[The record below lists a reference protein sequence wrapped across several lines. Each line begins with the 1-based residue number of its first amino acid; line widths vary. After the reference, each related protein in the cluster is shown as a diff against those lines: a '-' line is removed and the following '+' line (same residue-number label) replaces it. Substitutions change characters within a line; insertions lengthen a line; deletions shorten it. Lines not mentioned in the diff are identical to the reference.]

1 MGTAALAR
9 SSTWAPSG
17 IGSLEEAAE
26 RAIRSARNEL
36 VTAGPGAGKTELL
49 GQRANFLLQ
58 TGACT
63 YPRRILA
70 ISFKR
75 SSAKNLLERVRLR
88 CGRDEAQRFASS
100 TFDSFAKRLFD
111 RHWRALPEPWKLRGG
126 YRIGN
131 ELGDRAFGDFQRQA
145 LEELDLPG
153 KWPKWLVD
161 QGGFRPPSLMSVRR
175 EQFSGVVHG
184 TSLST
189 KPTNDAEFLYFLHV
203 MKSLHSGSAELTFPT
218 IARLVELLIRI
229 NKPLREALLATYSHV
244 FVDEFQDTTGAQ
256 YALLRTC
263 FHSSSAVLTCV
274 GDSKQRVMAW
284 AGAKRDAFEQYG
296 QDFLA
301 NGPGLELTRNY
312 RSNARIV
319 EILNVLKSH
328 IAPNEAHLV
337 PVRAAPTLPANEVC
351 SVVIS
356 ADEVME
362 NECVA
367 RYVGRQIESGVPVRE
382 VALLVRQ
389 QARQWRERLEPAFGQ
404 RGLKIRNE
412 DEDVYGGVRIQD
424 LMTEPASDALL
435 NAVELLTTA
444 RGGATWLR
452 TLELLYEADGLGPD
466 EEFAQTASVRRE
478 LEEFCREHRIDRG
491 NPPDAERL
499 SELLNHARV
508 LFSNSRLRRLGAQY
522 LQGEFLE
529 TVIEATRRFLLQA
542 TDASDSWP
550 AVFRHYRG
558 TEQVPLLTITRSKGF
573 EYSIVLILGMDAQQ
587 WWSFG
592 KDPVEGHA
600 NFFVAASR
608 ARDLLFLLLCKGKRF
623 DSIREIFTRLKE
635 AKVGLRP
642 AREWA
647 EQSALLG
654 AVHTGPTAA
663 AR

>member
-1 MGTAALAR
+1 M
-9 SSTWAPSG
+9 
-17 IGSLEEAAE
+17 
-26 RAIRSARNEL
+26 
-36 VTAGPGAGKTELL
+36 
-49 GQRANFLLQ
+49 
-58 TGACT
+58 
-63 YPRRILA
+63 
-70 ISFKR
+70 
-75 SSAKNLLERVRLR
+75 LERVKLR
-88 CGRDEAQRFASS
+88 CGWDEALRFSS
-100 TFDSFAKRLFD
+100 ATFDSFAKRLFD

-131 ELGDRAFGDFQRQA
+131 GLGDQAFGDFQRQA
-145 LEELDLPG
+145 IEELDLPG
-153 KWPKWLVD
+153 KWPKWLVG
-161 QGGFRPPSLMSVRR
+161 QGGFHPRSLMSVSR
-175 EQFSGVVHG
+175 EKFSRVVHDV
-184 TSLST
+184 SLST
-189 KPTNDAEFLYFLHV
+189 RPTNDAEFLYFLHV
-203 MKSLHSGSAELTFPT
+203 MTSLHSGSAELTFPT
-218 IARLVELLIRI
+218 IARLVELLIRV
-229 NKPLREALLATYSHV
+229 NRPLREALLATYSHV

-256 YALLRTC
+256 YALLRAC

-284 AGAKRDAFEQYG
+284 AGAKRDVFEQYRR
-296 QDFLA
+296 DFLA
-301 NGPGLELTRNY
+301 NRPELELTRNY

-328 IAPNEAHLV
+328 IAPNEAQLV
-337 PVRAAPTLPANEVC
+337 PVRPAPNLPAKEVC

-356 ADEVME
+356 ADEDME

-389 QARQWRERLEPAFGQ
+389 QARQWRERLEGAFER
-404 RGLKIRNE
+404 RGLRIRNE
-412 DEDVYGGVRIQD
+412 DEDVHGGVRIQD

-466 EEFAQTASVRRE
+466 EDLAQTAGVRRE
-478 LEEFCREHRIDRG
+478 LEEFCRERRIDRG
-491 NPPDAERL
+491 DLPDAERL
-499 SELLNHARV
+499 SELLKHARL
-508 LFSNSRLRRLGAQY
+508 LFSNNRLRRLGAQY

-529 TVIEATRRFLLQA
+529 TVIEATRKFLLQA
-542 TDASDSWP
+542 VEASDNWP

-608 ARDLLFLLLCKGKRF
+608 ARDLLFMLFCKGKPF
-623 DSIREIFTRLKE
+623 VAIREIFTRLAE
-635 AKVGLRP
+635 AKVESWS

-654 AVHTGPTAA
+654 GARTG
-663 AR
+663 